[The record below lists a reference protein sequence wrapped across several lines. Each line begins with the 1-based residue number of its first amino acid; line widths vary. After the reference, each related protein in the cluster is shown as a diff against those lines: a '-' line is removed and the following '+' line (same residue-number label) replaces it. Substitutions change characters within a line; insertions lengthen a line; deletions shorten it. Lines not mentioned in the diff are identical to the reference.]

1 MPKLTA
7 CVRLLKNVIDPAENV
22 ALTPHLVFNVKFYA
36 ICYTEDLHAV
46 IAQHTIDHH
55 LYADDTQLSVE
66 PSITSVAA
74 SIANIETSVQA
85 VHV

>member
-1 MPKLTA
+1 MDPA
-7 CVRLLKNVIDPAENV
+7 KNVTF
-22 ALTPHLVFNVKFYA
+22 TPDLVFNVKFYA
-36 ICYTEDLHAV
+36 ISYTEDLPAV

-66 PSITSVAA
+66 PPITSVVA
-74 SIANIETSVQA
+74 SIANIKKCVEA